1 MSSSSINESGREFH
15 NLIVEGRKEF
25 KYVSVLAKGYTIY
38 GRIVCEFGP
47 VWSGPYREI
56 MDPA

>member
-25 KYVSVLAKGYTIY
+25 KYVSVLAKGVTKRWLYP
-38 GRIVCEFGP
+38 RVARC
-47 VWSGPYREI
+47 
-56 MDPA
+56 